1 MVAAGEDSAEA
12 EDDDQEECCAKREA
26 QGRPRCIHVGWR
38 KILALHHLNLR
49 LLLLTKTTVVMVLFL
64 HSCGREGGLKGA
76 RVGFGLRKWDSGN
89 LKEMGFGFWGVWKWE
104 FIKMSKEEGGGERE
118 STCKGYTQMSRPWY
132 GMRVGSTCL
141 VLSIMN

>member
-64 HSCGREGGLKGA
+64 HSCGGEDSEEPEF
-76 RVGFGLRKWDSGN
+76 GFGLRKWDSGN